1 MELKRFGTLTIQTNP
16 DALFMLGTTVVT
28 RRIIQEFS
36 SVTFEGDRLRGVM
49 VGGAGADWLTVDD
62 AGNATMDIRVLLL
75 SDDGAHVFVTLDGRA
90 QWGSSLGRGPI
101 YSSVRLE
108 SGDERYLWVN
118 QIPLV
123 SKGTIG
129 EGGAVAHEFFE
140 LV

>member
-1 MELKRFGTLTIQTNP
+1 MELQTFGTLTIQTDP
-16 DALFMLGTTVVT
+16 GALFMLGTTVVT

-36 SVTFEGDRLRGVM
+36 SVTFEGGRLRGAM
-49 VGGAGADWLTVDD
+49 VGRAGADWLTVDD

-90 QWGSSLGRGPI
+90 QWGGSLGRGPI